1 MDNSKKTIKHSS
13 AGNLISLTIDN
24 YYNIK
29 DLNIDAS
36 MIAIDQKELLEEL
49 IVSTTNE
56 AIDKMLDANGKEM
69 DKEIK
74 DAKLDMSSLNQENLN
89 KMVKDLSQFTS
100 IKYEDGKPVL
110 NVSLDNITPD
120 ILLKMSGLMKDDNDK
135 KD

>member
-1 MDNSKKTIKHSS
+1 MDDSKKTIKHSS

-74 DAKLDMSSLNQENLN
+74 DAKLDMSSLNQENIS
-89 KMVKDLSQFTS
+89 KMAKDLSQFTS

-110 NVSLDNITPD
+110 NVSLDNLTPE
-120 ILLKMSGLMKDDNDK
+120 ILLKMSGLMKNDNDK